1 MVECTAFEMG
11 HSAHFDF
18 FLFFAFSTATEYW
31 LGKRR
36 DQEEVYCTFGPKDV
50 NEAGKD
56 TTVSKH
62 KIEDLARQLED
73 FSEIRFIVLT
83 RLPPPQPGQKRHK
96 GKWLGLTPKEDV
108 VRGYDALSAGASR
121 QLPPPP
127 HHEEANEWKRT
138 LDQNAHLPFKKRKVY
153 KMMAPY
159 RRKSPNTVFDTASIS
174 ASSSFENHENVV

>member
-1 MVECTAFEMG
+1 MLQSVAVWSMVNFVLIVCFVN
-11 HSAHFDF
+11 
-18 FLFFAFSTATEYW
+18 TEYW

-56 TTVSKH
+56 TTVSKQ
-62 KIEDLARQLED
+62 KIENLARQLED

-83 RLPPPQPGQKRHK
+83 RLPPQEPGQRRRK
-96 GKWLGLTPKEDV
+96 GQWVGLTPKDEV
-108 VRGYDALSAGASR
+108 CRGYDALSAGASR

-127 HHEEANEWKRT
+127 HFEEANEWKRA
-138 LDQNAHLPFKKRKVY
+138 LDQNSHLPFKKRKVF

-159 RRKSPNTVFDTASIS
+159 RRTSPNTVFETATIS
-174 ASSSFENHENVV
+174 ASSSYENLDDGETELV